1 MANIY
6 FQTQPG
12 DTSESNIKK
21 KKKKDFLNS
30 LITKE

>member
-6 FQTQPG
+6 FQIQPG
-12 DTSESNIKK
+12 VTSESNIK

>member
-6 FQTQPG
+6 FQIQPG
-12 DTSESNIKK
+12 VTSESNIKK
-21 KKKKDFLNS
+21 KNDFLHS

>member
-6 FQTQPG
+6 FQIQPG
-12 DTSESNIKK
+12 VTSESNI